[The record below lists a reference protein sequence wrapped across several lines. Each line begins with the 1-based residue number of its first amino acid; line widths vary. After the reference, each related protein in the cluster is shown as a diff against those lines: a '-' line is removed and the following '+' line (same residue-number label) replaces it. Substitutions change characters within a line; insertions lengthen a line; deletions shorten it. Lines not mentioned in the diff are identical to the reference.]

1 MEPKYLGLEGEFA
14 SNQTDFAPTQ
24 YYLARGL
31 TISNQEFKP
40 ETLLA
45 VPIRDDEIFELLERL
60 AATEEMFKVTV
71 STIRDVAEL
80 TDASPTL
87 IARIL
92 GDMRGTSE
100 FEGLVNR
107 VDSHEFRIQNVEQT
121 LRSVPGM
128 PQPSVNYFES
138 YQQYLQENQELSE
151 PIRPNVFSNLWVIVA
166 LAIGILVLAS
176 FAFLPLANSV
186 R

>member
-1 MEPKYLGLEGEFA
+1 M
-14 SNQTDFAPTQ
+14 
-24 YYLARGL
+24 
-31 TISNQEFKP
+31 TISNQEFKS
-40 ETLLA
+40 EILLA

-60 AATEEMFKVTV
+60 AATEEMFKAPV

-80 TDASPTL
+80 TDASPNL

-100 FEGLVNR
+100 FEGLVYK

-128 PQPSVNYFES
+128 VQPSVNYFES
-138 YQQYLQENQELSE
+138 YQQYLDENRDLTETNDPDPLVN
-151 PIRPNVFSNLWVIVA
+151 IRIMVI
-166 LAIGILVLAS
+166 LAIGIIILAS
-176 FAFLPLANSV
+176 FAFLPLIYW
-186 R
+186 RR